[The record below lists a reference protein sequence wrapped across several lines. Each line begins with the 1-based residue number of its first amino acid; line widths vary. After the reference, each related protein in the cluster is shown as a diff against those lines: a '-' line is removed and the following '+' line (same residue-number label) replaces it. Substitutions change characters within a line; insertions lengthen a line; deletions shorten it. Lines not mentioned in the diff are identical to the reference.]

1 MALTE
6 DREKARRVA
15 TGIVSVAIA
24 LAGVTIVILAVTLVV
39 RGGLGFLFLSLL
51 LGVLGAGLALLGFFF
66 QLVPFRLAEL
76 EQEKRDYDARVRRP

>member
-6 DREKARRVA
+6 DRERARRLA
-15 TGIVSVAIA
+15 TVIVSVAIA
-24 LAGVTIVILAVTLVV
+24 LAGVTLVVLAVTLVV
-39 RGGLGFLFLSLL
+39 RGGLSFLFLSIL

-76 EQEKRDYDARVRRP
+76 EQEKREYDARVRRP